1 MPPSPPADAA
11 DLAKVLQ
18 GSRLGRY
25 QVPLSALS
33 HTTSGRPLHQ
43 TGVATL
49 LASIE
54 SNGWLG
60 SPMTACLVGDAPDGE
75 LTPDVAHGRQ
85 YLMIN
90 GNHRLAALKQFYT
103 SKAAEDGAAEAD
115 LSKYT
120 VEVDVH
126 FGLNEEARRLVASSE
141 FCGVWC
147 GCRWY
152 SVVAHGSC
160 AFQLPDIVGVYSHLC
175 QPAVSHAI
183 SINLGLCAVSYGR
196 PRNSKQ
202 VGALLLLPGLPSRT
216 PEALFCLRLHRR
228 LDSVEVCAIHNEL
241 YVLRPIQQV

>member
-1 MPPSPPADAA
+1 MFAPPTLLHSLFIMPPSPADAA

-25 QVPLSALS
+25 QLPLSALS

-103 SKAAEDGAAEAD
+103 SKAADDGAAEAD

-160 AFQLPDIVGVYSHLC
+160 AFQLPDIVGVYSHTRSSSILAFLC
-175 QPAVSHAI
+175 V
-183 SINLGLCAVSYGR
+183 VSYGR

-228 LDSVEVCAIHNEL
+228 LDS
-241 YVLRPIQQV
+241 